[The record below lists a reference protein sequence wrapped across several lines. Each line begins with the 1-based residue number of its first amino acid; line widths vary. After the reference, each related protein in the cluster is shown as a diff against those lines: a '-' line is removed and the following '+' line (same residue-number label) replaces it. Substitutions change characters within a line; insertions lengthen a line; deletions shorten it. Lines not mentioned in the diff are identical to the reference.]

1 MRWLACFAL
10 ALSFSLGPFSGRA
23 WSLSSTE
30 SPREASEEGSS
41 ARLPT
46 WERLDELLR
55 MLEDAATDSSR
66 DSERLRES
74 LETARSELSE
84 LSRSLEESE
93 TRARELSDSLELCER
108 SLELSEKSLEE
119 ARKLE
124 RGRET
129 ELWAWRVAAVLGF
142 ATGAFGLGYG
152 LSR

>member
-10 ALSFSLGPFSGRA
+10 ALSFSLGPFSDRA
-23 WSLSSTE
+23 WSSSPTD
-30 SPREASEEGSS
+30 SPREASEDGSS
-41 ARLPT
+41 EPLPT

-55 MLEDAATDSSR
+55 MLEDAASDSSR
-66 DSERLRES
+66 DSSRLRES
-74 LETARSELSE
+74 LETARSELNG
-84 LSRSLEESE
+84 LSKSLEESE
-93 TRARELSDSLELCER
+93 TRARELSVSLELCER

-124 RGRET
+124 LRRET

-142 ATGAFGLGYG
+142 AAGAFGLGYG